1 MLARHTTD
9 RHQVG
14 RDKPIMRRRS
24 RFRQMPPRSF
34 FSQGR
39 IVVSWTTATSTRPT
53 TCGVPKLHSA
63 PWQVARAVAEQEG
76 RPPKGAVWRAL
87 ARAIP
92 VRPPSWSGNARHK
105 TPHRCALEIAFSTP
119 VSPQFLNLRP
129 EQWGRPQLPRR
140 ALQSWAA
147 SSLAGTD
154 ASTRNR
160 SWPRIVS
167 NGTDCR
173 SVSPWWLTP

>member
-1 MLARHTTD
+1 MSEQWNDVSFVD
-9 RHQVG
+9 RSVAIRVSRNCASWLRQTGRCPKYPQQVEYV
-14 RDKPIMRRRS
+14 DMS
-24 RFRQMPPRSF
+24 
-34 FSQGR
+34 
-39 IVVSWTTATSTRPT
+39 
-53 TCGVPKLHSA
+53 CGVPKLHPA
-63 PWQVARAVAEQEG
+63 PWQAARAVADQED

-92 VRPPSWSGNARHK
+92 GRPPSWSGNARHK
-105 TPHRCALEIAFSTP
+105 TPLRGALEIAFSTP

-154 ASTRNR
+154 TSTRNR

-167 NGTDCR
+167 NGTDRR
-173 SVSPWWLTP
+173 SARPWWLTP